1 MISPEYKE
9 MNKTLHEQHPEYGI
23 SGQRYTEIAREVSK
37 WGRRD
42 VLDYGCGKATLSNAL
57 GPAYKV
63 TNYDPCIPGRDTP
76 PEPHEIVV
84 CTDVMEHIE
93 PEFVDDVLRDIRR
106 LTKDMA
112 FFSIYMKE
120 ALKVLPDGRNAHI
133 SQHPYEWWK
142 EHLEAAG
149 FEIVETVKSEGEFRG
164 FGAFCK

>member
-1 MISPEYKE
+1 MISESYRQ
-9 MNKTLHEQHPEYGI
+9 MNKQLHDTHPEYGI
-23 SGQRYTEIAREVSK
+23 SGQRYVDIIRPLAL
-37 WGRRD
+37 WGRREI
-42 VLDYGCGKATLSNAL
+42 LDYGCGKATVSHVL

-76 PEPHEIVV
+76 PEPHDIVV

-93 PEFVDDVLRDIRR
+93 PEFVDDVLKDIRR
-106 LTKDMA
+106 LTKDTA

-120 ALKVLPDGRNAHI
+120 AMKVLPDGRNAHI

-149 FEIVETVKSEGEFRG
+149 FTITETMKSEGDFRG
-164 FGAFCK
+164 FGAYCV